1 MTQIVELI
9 LDEEEEGGI
18 YAISIVDMPA
28 IESNF
33 IALSEDKKTKYSLA
47 QVDNEQRLL
56 VGAALIPNK
65 QIFRK
70 DAEDNEFYVYFSK
83 DTVKKAAYRFLKSN
97 AHHNHTLQHQEEIEG
112 LYVAESWIVEGEQ
125 DKSRNYGLNVPIGTW
140 MVAVKVDNHQ
150 IWNEQIKSGNA
161 KGFSIEAYFANKLGS
176 IKQSVDDVVI
186 ESAQLLNKI
195 LNL

>member
-83 DTVKKAAYRFLKSN
+83 DTVKRRLIDS
-97 AHHNHTLQHQEEIEG
+97 
-112 LYVAESWIVEGEQ
+112 
-125 DKSRNYGLNVPIGTW
+125 
-140 MVAVKVDNHQ
+140 
-150 IWNEQIKSGNA
+150 
-161 KGFSIEAYFANKLGS
+161 
-176 IKQSVDDVVI
+176 
-186 ESAQLLNKI
+186 
-195 LNL
+195 